1 MMVML
6 LMKINGKISNSF
18 LKLMLRKIFFLNIF
32 FFIALSFNSYSFE
45 KEAEQL
51 VQSTTDNAKKIIL
64 DSNIK
69 IDDKKKKIEAI
80 ALDVVDVDGLGRF
93 TLGSSK
99 KDLNETQLKKY
110 IEVFRVFF
118 AKNISSR
125 LQNYSDQNIKVTG
138 SKKISDNY
146 VLVNSKMVSKK
157 DNQEIKIDWRVFN
170 INNKLVIRDLV
181 VEGLSLAKTQREEF
195 ASILAS
201 KGFDGLMANLNEFI
215 SKN

>member
-1 MMVML
+1 MMVIP
-6 LMKINGKISNSF
+6 LMKINGKISNNFS
-18 LKLMLRKIFFLNIF
+18 KSMLRKIFFLNIF
-32 FFIALSFNSYSFE
+32 FIIAITFNSYSFE

-69 IDDKKKKIEAI
+69 INDKKKKIEAI
-80 ALDVVDVDGLGRF
+80 ALEVVDVDGLGRF
-93 TLGSSK
+93 TLGSSR
-99 KDLNETQLKKY
+99 KDLSETQLKKY
-110 IEVFRVFF
+110 TEIFRVFF

-146 VLVNSKMVSKK
+146 VLVNSKMISKK

>member
-1 MMVML
+1 MMAIL
-6 LMKINGKISNSF
+6 LKKINGKISNSF
-18 LKLMLRKIFFLNIF
+18 LKLMFKKIFFLNIF
-32 FFIALSFNSYSFE
+32 FLITLSFNVYSFE

-69 IDDKKKKIEAI
+69 IADKKKKIEAI
-80 ALDVVDVDGLGRF
+80 AMDVVDVDGLGRF
-93 TLGSSK
+93 TLGSSR

-110 IEVFRVFF
+110 TELFRVFF

-157 DNQEIKIDWRVFN
+157 ENQEIKIDWRVFN

-195 ASILAS
+195 GSILAS
-201 KGFDGLMANLNEFI
+201 EGFDGLISNLSDFI

>member
-1 MMVML
+1 MMAIL

-18 LKLMLRKIFFLNIF
+18 TKSMLRKIFFLNIF
-32 FFIALSFNSYSFE
+32 FFITLSFNSYSFE

-93 TLGSSK
+93 TLGSSR

-110 IEVFRVFF
+110 TEVFRVFF

-138 SKKISDNY
+138 SKRVSDNY

-195 ASILAS
+195 GSILAS
-201 KGFDGLMANLNEFI
+201 KGFDGLMANLNDFI

>member
-1 MMVML
+1 MMAIL
-6 LMKINGKISNSF
+6 LMKINGKISNNFSES
-18 LKLMLRKIFFLNIF
+18 MLRKIFFLNIF
-32 FFIALSFNSYSFE
+32 FIIAITFSSYSFE

-69 IDDKKKKIEAI
+69 INDKKKKIEAI

-93 TLGSSK
+93 TLGSSR

-110 IEVFRVFF
+110 TEIFRVFF

-146 VLVNSKMVSKK
+146 VLVNSKMTSKK